1 MTGLIVLTTSPDLK
15 TAQSI
20 AQLLIEKKAA
30 ACVSFKEG
38 FRSYY
43 RWKGKM
49 ERVRE
54 TLLLIKTTPKK
65 FHLVEKLIKKNH
77 PYEVPE
83 VISLAP
89 AGVSKAYGAWIESV
103 LK

>member
-1 MTGLIVLTTSPDLK
+1 MAGLIVLTTSPDLK
-15 TAQSI
+15 TAKSI

-38 FRSYY
+38 FLSYY
-43 RWKGKM
+43 RWKGKIQ
-49 ERVRE
+49 RAQE
-54 TLLLIKTTPKK
+54 TLLLIKTSPKK
-65 FHLVEKLIKKNH
+65 FHVVEKLIKKNH

-89 AGVSKAYGAWIESV
+89 AGGSKDYWSWMESV